1 MKKLSAAYFL
11 LVFLVFFQFGFPA
24 FADEVP
30 DINAEAFILIDMESG
45 EVLCEKNATQE
56 RSPASTTKILTSII
70 ALERASLDT
79 EMTASQRAIDSV
91 DIYNYVTA
99 GIKPGEII
107 KLENLLELMLVTSAN
122 EVGYI
127 IAENVSPDGTI
138 AGFVRLMNQKAEE
151 LGLTGSH
158 FTNPCGLED
167 PDHVST
173 ARDLAILG
181 REAMKYDAFREI
193 VAKTE
198 ITMPDTNFRKGQDWN
213 ASYLTYT
220 NRLLPSRSKYYS
232 KVTGIKTGYTDPAGR
247 CLVASAV
254 NPDGMEL
261 ISVVL
266 GSDIQNPNIVFEES
280 QKLLEYGFANYSV
293 QDVVKDG
300 EYIGRSEVADAVDA
314 KKVELISQ
322 GSIRHI
328 LPLNTEKLNQNLTLV
343 KKLNEPFKAPIE
355 KGQVL
360 GSLEYFYKGKS
371 IGSVSII
378 ANNSIEKTTIAQ
390 IRDKYMEIVNDKRFT
405 LGLKIAGGLII
416 VLIVLRLVFKAVS
429 RRSNRRRRYYSSAS
443 SRKKKNVRFRNLR

>member
-1 MKKLSAAYFL
+1 MKKLSAVYFF
-11 LVFLVFFQFGFPA
+11 LVFLIFFQFGFPA

-30 DINAEAFILIDMESG
+30 DINAEAFILMDMESG
-45 EVLCEKNATQE
+45 QILCEKNADQE

-198 ITMPDTNFRKGQDWN
+198 ITMPDTNFRKSQDWN

-220 NRLLPSRSKYYS
+220 NRLLISRSKYYS

-247 CLVASAV
+247 CLVASAI
-254 NPDGMEL
+254 NPEGMEL

-266 GSDIQNPNIVFEES
+266 GADIENPNVVFEES
-280 QKLLEYGFANYSV
+280 QRLLEYGFANYSV

-300 EYIGRSEVADAVDA
+300 EYAGRAEVADAVDA
-314 KKVELISQ
+314 ERVEMITQ
-322 GSIRHI
+322 GGIRYI
-328 LPLNTEKLNQNLTLV
+328 LPLDSERLSRELTSEKT
-343 KKLNEPFKAPIE
+343 LNEPFKAPIE

-360 GSLEYFYKGKS
+360 GNIEYFYKGKS
-371 IGSVSII
+371 LGTVSII

-390 IRDKYMEIVNDKRFT
+390 IRDKYMEIVGDERFI
-405 LGLKIAGGLII
+405 LGLKIAGGVILFLII
-416 VLIVLRLVFKAVS
+416 LRFVIKIIS
-429 RRSNRRRRYYSSAS
+429 RRSGRRRRYSSYSSK
-443 SRKKKNVRFRNLR
+443 RKNVKFRKFR